1 MSVRRFRLTPLAPS
15 RAGMNIGITL
25 PAAVPVAAET
35 ECPECPSGALVW
47 SDLGD
52 ILSIYPFET
61 SDWTNTAAYASG
73 TFTATAS
80 ADPVIWEIDAS
91 ASTDTLICRVFPVAG
106 EGSPWNEFD
115 AFQAFAIKDAGGS
128 TTSTTF
134 INSAFGSATMD
145 TFLIPPGC
153 TAQIFGDVLAADIA
167 FTVRA
172 AVLPSE

>member
-15 RAGMNIGITL
+15 RAGMDIGITL
-25 PAAVPVAAET
+25 PAVVTVAAET
-35 ECPECPSGALVW
+35 ECQECPSGALVW

-52 ILSIYPFET
+52 ILSIYPSET
-61 SDWTNTAAYASG
+61 PDWINTAAYASG

-91 ASTDTLICRVFPVAG
+91 ASTDTLICRVFPVSG
-106 EGSPWNEFD
+106 EGSPWDEFS

-134 INSAFGSATMD
+134 INNAFGSATMD
-145 TFLIPPGC
+145 AFLIPPGC
-153 TAQIFGDVLAADIA
+153 TAQIYGDVLAADIA

>member
-61 SDWTNTAAYASG
+61 PDWTNTAAYASG
-73 TFTATAS
+73 TFSATAS
-80 ADPVIWEIDAS
+80 ADPVVWEIDAS
-91 ASTDTLICRVFPVAG
+91 ASTDTLICRVFPVDG
-106 EGSPWNEFD
+106 QGSPWDEFTS
-115 AFQAFAIKDAGGS
+115 FQAFALADAGGS
-128 TTSTTF
+128 ATSTTF
-134 INSAFGSATMD
+134 INHSEGSATMD

-153 TAQIFGDVLAADIA
+153 TAQISGNVLAADIA